1 MGTKVTESYEYA
13 SQRSAQKFVY
23 EMLLRRPTVM
33 VKGMQR
39 TLQRIKQ
46 SVESQ

>member
-1 MGTKVTESYEYA
+1 VTEVYEYA
-13 SQRSAQKFVY
+13 SQHGAQRFMY
-23 EMLLRRPTVM
+23 ETLSRRPAGM

-39 TLQRIKQ
+39 TLDRIKQ